1 MRHFRER
8 QCRGSWDADVEREVE
23 MNLIFRFECP
33 DERGHQ
39 LTSQERT
46 LGEDK
51 EREFVI
57 YIGVSIP
64 PRNPPFSR
72 ACRHP
77 QDIRVC
83 PPHIVQN
90 SSLLSLTDGW
100 LKKCF
105 YGRGK
110 CRHECRSSETRKE
123 RCGDFTVCC
132 VQISKSKLFQLPP
145 AKEWAKNGTKNGTY
159 HVRLPA

>member
-1 MRHFRER
+1 MLPTR
-8 QCRGSWDADVEREVE
+8 SSA
-23 MNLIFRFECP
+23 LS
-33 DERGHQ
+33 GHIKLWF
-39 LTSQERT
+39 LTLAVLVVLAHTS
-46 LGEDK
+46 
-51 EREFVI
+51 
-57 YIGVSIP
+57 P
-64 PRNPPFSR
+64 
-72 ACRHP
+72 
-77 QDIRVC
+77 
-83 PPHIVQN
+83 
-90 SSLLSLTDGW
+90 DGW